1 MGKDSVDFKHLE
13 PGEYEPQNPEDF
25 FRYEGKDPRFH
36 YHWAENNPRRIQQLK
51 REGYEVDPAASSAE
65 ASKKADAQREFLRR
79 TLNDPATSKENAA
92 MAKEIME
99 RMGSAPVDTTVN
111 IPHHIMMRTSIENRQ
126 KRMADRINKSKGM
139 EDRIQGEIR
148 DLDKALKKSGKGGMK
163 AFKDLFDSV
172 KERQG

>member
-1 MGKDSVDFKHLE
+1 MGKDKEFERLE
-13 PGEYEPQNPEDF
+13 PGESEPVQPNDF

-51 REGYEVDPAASSAE
+51 REGYEIDPAASSAE
-65 ASKKADAQREFLRR
+65 AAKKAESQRDFLRK
-79 TLNDPATSKENAA
+79 TLNDPNVTKENAA
-92 MAKEIME
+92 MAKEIMD

-111 IPHHIMMRTSIENRQ
+111 IPQHIMMRTSIENRR
-126 KRMADRINKSKGM
+126 KRMESRYNKSKVM
-139 EDRIQGEIR
+139 EDMIQSNIR
-148 DLDKALKKSGKGGMK
+148 DLDKALQKSGKGGMK

>member
-1 MGKDSVDFKHLE
+1 MGKDSKEFERLE
-13 PGEYEPQNPEDF
+13 PGECEPVQPEDF

-65 ASKKADAQREFLRR
+65 AAKKVDAQREFLKKSM
-79 TLNDPATSKENAA
+79 NDPATSKENVA
-92 MAKEIME
+92 MAREILE

-111 IPHHIMMRTSIENRQ
+111 IPHHVMMRTSIENRRQ
-126 KRMADRINKSKGM
+126 RMESRITKSKKM
-139 EDRIQGEIR
+139 EDMIQANIS

-172 KERQG
+172 KEQR

>member
-1 MGKDSVDFKHLE
+1 MGKDKEFERIE
-13 PGEYEPQNPEDF
+13 PGECEPQSPEDF

-51 REGYEVDPAASSAE
+51 REGYEIDPAASSAE
-65 ASKKADAQREFLRR
+65 SAKKVEAQREFLKK

-92 MAKEIME
+92 MAKEIMD
-99 RMGSAPVDTTVN
+99 RMGNVPVDTTVN

-126 KRMADRINKSKGM
+126 KRMAARLNTSKKM
-139 EDRIQGEIR
+139 EDMIQSNVR
-148 DLDKALKKSGKGGMK
+148 DLNKALQKSGKGGMK
-163 AFKDLFDSV
+163 AFKDLFDSI